1 MHQLATGPGA
11 LALVGSEP
19 PLSPET
25 IGRAPS
31 SFEPAVPLPSLE
43 ELVGLSGRPEAAAP
57 PVAAAPPAEAPT
69 DPRRLVVRVLGGE
82 DVEVGL
88 FDGPDAAI
96 ARAKEIVGSI
106 ATAEASGMW
115 PELDGRYLRPASIV
129 SIDVVAVG

>member
-11 LALVGSEP
+11 LALAGSEP

-31 SFEPAVPLPSLE
+31 SFEPAVPLRSLE
-43 ELVGLSGRPEAAAP
+43 ELVGLSERVEAAIP
-57 PVAAAPPAEAPT
+57 PAAAAPPAAAPT

-82 DVEVGL
+82 DVELGL

-96 ARAKEIVGSI
+96 ARAKELVAGI
-106 ATAEASGMW
+106 AAAESSGMW
-115 PELDGRYLRPASIV
+115 PELDGRYLRPTSIV
-129 SIDVVAVG
+129 SIDVLAVG